1 MKVVEKFV
9 FQLEAQLADRG
20 VTIELSEAAARW
32 LAETGYDEK
41 FGARPL
47 ARVIQEHIK
56 KPLADE
62 LLFGKLEHGGTV
74 RVLVAGG
81 DGEEKKL
88 AFEYIPA
95 EPKPKTKAKD
105 GEEDDD
111 ERGGRGQPGAGR
123 GGLRAR
129 PCPVPRIARTSS
141 RVRAPFQA
149 CRAARTSTHGQGNG
163 YRGDSCLART
173 LPSARHSADVVLVR
187 RAGAARRDS
196 GCCRRDDPGRWTEVL
211 RQQPL
216 ERHARC
222 TTICKMP
229 PRLQVRGCLGNE
241 LPPAARGPR
250 RCPCAA
256 AGWRGWRRRW
266 SCRRRRAARR
276 G

>member
-1 MKVVEKFV
+1 VILIMTTNAGASDLARAPMGFGRTKREGDDTEAINRMFTPEFRNRLDATIAFSGLPPEIIMKVVEKFV

-20 VTIELSEAAARW
+20 VTIELSEAAAKW

-81 DGEEKKL
+81 EGEEKKL

-111 ERGGRGQPGAGR
+111 SEEEDESPALVEVASRKALPGPKERKDKLKGTGAV
-123 GGLRAR
+123 
-129 PCPVPRIARTSS
+129 PSVPRRK
-141 RVRAPFQA
+141 
-149 CRAARTSTHGQGNG
+149 
-163 YRGDSCLART
+163 D
-173 LPSARHSADVVLVR
+173 
-187 RAGAARRDS
+187 
-196 GCCRRDDPGRWTEVL
+196 E
-211 RQQPL
+211 
-216 ERHARC
+216 
-222 TTICKMP
+222 
-229 PRLQVRGCLGNE
+229 
-241 LPPAARGPR
+241 
-250 RCPCAA
+250 
-256 AGWRGWRRRW
+256 
-266 SCRRRRAARR
+266 
-276 G
+276 